1 MRISRKSAIS
11 HPMELAGRL
20 GKMTLNRQV
29 ATLALWPFLEQI
41 LSFLVATVDL
51 LLSTRMAE
59 GAERVAILDALG
71 LGGYV
76 MWLMMILQGSAAT
89 GVLAIV
95 SRSAGARNPEEA
107 QRGLT
112 QGLFTGLATGIVS
125 GFLIRALLPL
135 LIKLFALSPEAGA
148 HAMSYLSILC
158 WTCPILGV
166 LYTANNALRAIGNTR
181 TPFLVMLAV
190 NLINGGLSWLFVFG
204 PEPFGGMGVRGL
216 AWGSV
221 LAWLAG
227 AVIVVMVLF
236 RKEPA
241 ESEEIPLSLRG
252 ASWKPDR
259 VMMKRIVRIGIPQG
273 TEMFGMWAIHAMTL
287 TFITRLPWEG
297 VLGAHFIAI
306 RVESMSFLPG
316 FAIGTAG
323 ATLIGQYLG
332 AKNPE
337 MAMAALKR
345 AWLYAVVFMSVI
357 GVLFLAV
364 PTALI
369 QIILPASDE
378 QAAGM
383 IALAT
388 PLVFLCG
395 LFQPALATSLV
406 MKTCLRGAGATAT
419 VMKVSFSSMFIFR
432 VLAIGIGAS
441 YFGLGLVG
449 IWTLM
454 FCDVTVQAI
463 IFSVIAL
470 RGKWRETK
478 I

>member
-1 MRISRKSAIS
+1 M
-11 HPMELAGRL
+11 LGGRL
-20 GKMTLNRQV
+20 GRMPLGRQV

-51 LLSTRMAE
+51 FLSTRMAE
-59 GAERVAILDALG
+59 GDERVAILDALG

-76 MWLMMILQGSAAT
+76 MWLMMILQTAAST

-95 SRSAGARNPEEA
+95 SRAAGARSPAEA
-107 QRGLT
+107 QQGLT
-112 QGLFTGLATGIVS
+112 QGLFTGLATGILS
-125 GFLIRALLPL
+125 GLLIRALLPVL
-135 LIKLFALSPEAGA
+135 VKTFALSPDAAG
-148 HAMSYLSILC
+148 HAMAYLGILC

-181 TPFLVMLAV
+181 TPFLVMLVV
-190 NLINGGLSWLFVFG
+190 NILNAGLSALFVFG
-204 PEPFGGMGVRGL
+204 PEPFGEMGVRGL

-221 LAWLAG
+221 LAWLSG
-227 AVIVVMVLF
+227 ALIVIVVLF
-236 RKEPA
+236 KETSA
-241 ESEEIPLSLRG
+241 DSEEIPLTLRG
-252 ASWKPDR
+252 ASWQPDR
-259 VMMKRIVRIGIPQG
+259 DMMRRIVRIGIPQG
-273 TEMFGMWAIHAMTL
+273 TEMFGMWLIHAMTL
-287 TFITRLPWEG
+287 SFITRLSFDG
-297 VLGAHFIAI
+297 ILGAHFIAI

-332 AKNPE
+332 ARNPA

-345 AWLYAVVFMSVI
+345 AWLYAVIFMSLI
-357 GVLFLAV
+357 GGLFLTI
-364 PTALI
+364 PTVLVE
-369 QIILPASDE
+369 IILPGGDN

-383 IALAT
+383 IALAA

-406 MKTCLRGAGATAT
+406 MKTCLRGAGATSI

-432 VLAIGIGAS
+432 VLAIGIGAHF
-441 YFGLGLVG
+441 FGLGLIG

-454 FCDVTVQAI
+454 FCDVTVQAVL
-463 IFSVIAL
+463 FSIIAL
-470 RGKWRETK
+470 RGKWRDTK
-478 I
+478 V